1 MTNDLT
7 GWLLDLYPH
16 PASGIV
22 LWLLCDDGQ
31 RRCLRQDFPV
41 TFLLLGKITG
51 CGIYGNFCPAS
62 RYKLSYHALNA
73 KIYLQE

>member
-1 MTNDLT
+1 MTLQVGYLIYIRTLQAGSFYGCYAMT
-7 GWLLDLYPH
+7 GKGAVYGRIFLL
-16 PASGIV
+16 
-22 LWLLCDDGQ
+22 
-31 RRCLRQDFPV
+31 RFM
-41 TFLLLGKITG
+41 LLGKITG